1 MVGAAAALAIFPAAR
16 ERLLPT
22 GATSVG
28 RALVGGPFALT
39 DQDGKRVTDK
49 DFRGRYTL
57 VFFGFTMCPDVCPS
71 ALQVMA
77 AALEKLGAKGQQLT
91 PVFMTVD
98 PERDTPA
105 QLADY
110 VKSFHP
116 RLVGLTG
123 TPAEI
128 EAVTKAYRVYVKKV
142 PDPKSSAGY
151 SFDHSAII
159 YLMGPD
165 GDYLAH
171 FTHASNVDT
180 MAERLAKIDRPGGL
194 EDGISRIAAPHR
206 LAQGLQNRGTFVLYH
221 WYELGRAAFR
231 PA

>member
-1 MVGAAAALAIFPAAR
+1 MINSSLRLALIVLAGLLLGAAAALAIFPAAR
-16 ERLLPT
+16 ERLLPER
-22 GATSVG
+22 ASSVG
-28 RALVGGPFALT
+28 HALVGGPFTLT
-39 DQDGKRVTDK
+39 DQSGKGVTDK
-49 DFRGRYTL
+49 DFRGRYLL
-57 VFFGFTMCPDVCPS
+57 VFFGFTNCPDVCPS

-77 AALEKLGAKGQQLT
+77 AALDKLGPKGQKVT
-91 PVFMTVD
+91 PLFITVD

-105 QLADY
+105 QLATY

-180 MAERLAKIDRPGGL
+180 MAERLAKL
-194 EDGISRIAAPHR
+194 LH
-206 LAQGLQNRGTFVLYH
+206 
-221 WYELGRAAFR
+221 
-231 PA
+231 

>member
-1 MVGAAAALAIFPAAR
+1 MRFKPVTNSSVRLALIVLAGLAVGAVAALAIFPEAR
-16 ERLLPT
+16 ARLLPT

-28 RALVGGPFALT
+28 RALVGGPFQLT
-39 DQDGKRVTDK
+39 DQAGKRLTDK

-57 VFFGFTMCPDVCPS
+57 VFFGFTNCPDICPS

-77 AALEKLGAKGQQLT
+77 AALDQLGPKGQAVT
-91 PVFMTVD
+91 PLFISVD
-98 PERDTPA
+98 PERDSPRE
-105 QLADY
+105 LATY

-123 TPAEI
+123 TPEEI

-142 PDPKSSAGY
+142 ADTRSSAGY

-165 GDYLAH
+165 GAYVTH
-171 FTHASNVDT
+171 FTATTSADA
-180 MAERLAKIDRPGGL
+180 MAERLAKLLR
-194 EDGISRIAAPHR
+194 
-206 LAQGLQNRGTFVLYH
+206 
-221 WYELGRAAFR
+221 
-231 PA
+231 

>member
-1 MVGAAAALAIFPAAR
+1 LKLALIVLAGLMVGAAAALAIFPAAR
-16 ERLLPT
+16 ERLLPA

-39 DQDGKRVTDK
+39 DQNGKRVTDK

-57 VFFGFTMCPDVCPS
+57 VFFGFTNCPDVCPS

-77 AALEKLGAKGQQLT
+77 AALDKLGAKGQQLT
-91 PVFMTVD
+91 PVFITID

-105 QLADY
+105 QLAGY
-110 VKSFHP
+110 VKSFHS

-142 PDPKSSAGY
+142 SDPKSSAGY

-165 GDYLAH
+165 GAYLAH
-171 FTHASNVDT
+171 FTHATNADA
-180 MAERLAKIDRPGGL
+180 MAERLSKLLP
-194 EDGISRIAAPHR
+194 
-206 LAQGLQNRGTFVLYH
+206 
-221 WYELGRAAFR
+221 
-231 PA
+231 

>member
-1 MVGAAAALAIFPAAR
+1 MRFKPVTNSSVRLALIVLAGLAVGAVAALAIFPEAR
-16 ERLLPT
+16 ARLLPT

-28 RALVGGPFALT
+28 RALVGGPFQLT
-39 DQDGKRVTDK
+39 DQAGKRVTDK

-57 VFFGFTMCPDVCPS
+57 VFFGFTNCPDICPS

-77 AALEKLGAKGQQLT
+77 AALDQLGPKGQAVT
-91 PVFMTVD
+91 PLFISVD
-98 PERDTPA
+98 PERDSPRE
-105 QLADY
+105 LATY

-123 TPAEI
+123 TPEEI

-142 PDPKSSAGY
+142 ADTRSSAGY

-165 GDYLAH
+165 GAYVTH
-171 FTHASNVDT
+171 FVATTSADA
-180 MAERLAKIDRPGGL
+180 MAERLAKLLR
-194 EDGISRIAAPHR
+194 
-206 LAQGLQNRGTFVLYH
+206 
-221 WYELGRAAFR
+221 
-231 PA
+231 